1 VSDQFA
7 LEKARDWVETR
18 VPGTA
23 YYYEVWDDPNDD
35 TTVQTYATSCPKSD
49 EDPDSWVTVHDV
61 TIVDCQIEER
71 DADSVVVKVETV
83 LFKSDSTFGNDEE
96 EAEVYEEDATYHL
109 RVWEDAI
116 ELEAV
121 D

>member
-1 VSDQFA
+1 MNDQFA
-7 LEKARDWVETR
+7 LEKAQDWVKTR

-71 DADSVVVKVETV
+71 DTDSVVVKVETV
-83 LFKSDSTFGNDEE
+83 LFKSDGNDEE
-96 EAEVYEEDATYHL
+96 EGEVYEEDATYHL

>member
-1 VSDQFA
+1 MSDQSA
-7 LEKARDWVETR
+7 LERAKDWVQRE
-18 VPGTA
+18 VVGTA
-23 YYYEVWDDPNDD
+23 YYYEVWNDPEDD

-61 TIVDCQIEER
+61 LIVSCEIEER
-71 DADSVVVKVETV
+71 DSDSVGVKVETI
-83 LFKSDSTFGNDEE
+83 LWKSDGDDEGE
-96 EAEVYEEDATYHL
+96 GEVYEEDATYHL
-109 RVWEDAI
+109 RIWDDAI